1 MSDTPKGLR
10 LHRALK
16 SKRECMDT
24 RSKYIIVVMI
34 SALIVAFEAV
44 AVEGAINTAH
54 LASFIVASV
63 PQMIGGTILMLAY
76 PRGTSDFAR
85 SLGRRGWLFMIALC
99 VMVAGGVFM
108 WFDAVGR
115 IGASKEAILGAGS
128 SEVLFVVLLSAAFLS
143 ERLNRWEILGSFLVL
158 GGVFLVLANT
168 QTLQLTLGTGEIE
181 AILSSLMLAVSII
194 MTTKLL
200 RSHDLTPLS
209 GVELFI
215 SGLILVLLGTAIG
228 LIKMPDLNGALVLLG
243 LGVIPSMSLL
253 AYNAGLPRIGAS
265 LTSVLFALNG
275 IMTVGAQL
283 LILLLLPKANLILP
297 QNLGLAVVGGLIA
310 FSGVYLLYRPGAR
323 SAKPPER
330 PL

>member
-1 MSDTPKGLR
+1 L
-10 LHRALK
+10 
-16 SKRECMDT
+16 DT
-24 RSKYIIVVMI
+24 RSKYIIGVMT

-54 LASFIVASV
+54 LTSLIVASV

-85 SLGRRGWLFMIALC
+85 GLGQRGWLFMMALC
-99 VMVAGGVFM
+99 AMVAGGVFM

-115 IGASKEAILGAGS
+115 IGASKEAILGGGS
-128 SEVLFVVLLSAAFLS
+128 SEVLFVVLLSAVFLS

-168 QTLQLTLGTGEIE
+168 ETLQLTLGIGEIE
-181 AILSSLMLAVSII
+181 AIVSSLMLAISII

-209 GVELFI
+209 GVELFV

-228 LIKMPDLNGALVLLG
+228 VIKMPDVNGALVLLG
-243 LGVIPSMSLL
+243 LGVFPSVSLL
-253 AYNAGLPRIGAS
+253 AYNAGLPQIGES

-275 IMTVGAQL
+275 VMTVGAQL
-283 LILLLLPKANLILP
+283 LILFLLPKASLILP
-297 QNLGLAVVGGLIA
+297 QNLGLAVLGGLIA
-310 FSGVYLLYRPGAR
+310 FSGVYLLYRPGAG
-323 SAKPPER
+323 SVKPPER